1 MRSLVGIA
9 AAVFAIAIV
18 AAPGASAQSAKKQ
31 LLANATVKSLSATSI
46 TVTASGKDSTFAVDS
61 KTKVVGK
68 GIGTKSAEK
77 GGKASITDLL
87 KEGDR
92 VTVTYAGSGS
102 AMMAT
107 TIEKR

>member
-46 TVTASGKDSTFAVDS
+46 TVTASGKDSTFGVDA

-68 GIGTKSAEK
+68 GLQRSRPRRAARPRSPTFSRKGT
-77 GGKASITDLL
+77 AS
-87 KEGDR
+87 R
-92 VTVTYAGSGS
+92 
-102 AMMAT
+102 
-107 TIEKR
+107 